1 MSAGEDTSSETG
13 TNGGG
18 ESRRQKLLEA
28 AAHRFTVRGYEGTSI
43 RDIARDVGMLP
54 GSVYYHFRSKEEL
67 LLAAHRQGV
76 EHVMKSVRR
85 AVADAGEEPWQ
96 RLTAAATGHLDA
108 LLGENP
114 FGPVITAQFVQSFGE
129 PLRGYLIAQRD
140 EYEAFFERF
149 LDELPL
155 PPDTDRQLFRL
166 ALLGSLNWTRN
177 WYRPGGKQPADL
189 ANHIVRMFRDPLGR

>member
-1 MSAGEDTSSETG
+1 MNES
-13 TNGGG
+13 G

-28 AAHRFTVRGYEGTSI
+28 AAKRFAVRGFEGTSI

-67 LLAAHRQGV
+67 LLAVHRQGV
-76 EHVMKSVRR
+76 EHVMRSVKN
-85 AVADAGEEPWQ
+85 AVAEAGKDPWE
-96 RLTAAATGHLDA
+96 RLTTAAAGHLDA

-114 FGPVITAQFVQSFGE
+114 FGPVITAQFMRSFGE
-129 PLRGYLIAQRD
+129 PLRGRLIAQRD
-140 EYEAFFERF
+140 EYEAFFESF
-149 LDELPL
+149 LDDLPL

-177 WYRPGGKQPADL
+177 WYRPGGKRPAEL
-189 ANHIVRMFRDPLGR
+189 ARHIVRIFRNAQGL

>member
-1 MSAGEDTSSETG
+1 MSAAADPPSKTG
-13 TNGGG
+13 TNEGG

-28 AAHRFTVRGYEGTSI
+28 AAERFAVRGYEGTSI

-67 LLAAHRQGV
+67 LLAVHRQGV
-76 EHVMKSVRR
+76 EHVMRSVRS
-85 AVADAGEEPWQ
+85 AVAEAGKDPWE
-96 RLTAAATGHLDA
+96 RLTAAAEGHLEA

-114 FGPVITAQFVQSFGE
+114 LGPVITAQFMQSFGE
-129 PLRGYLIAQRD
+129 PLRGRLIAQRD
-140 EYEAFFERF
+140 EYETFFECF

-177 WYRPGGKQPADL
+177 WYRPGGKQPAEL
-189 ANHIVRMFRDPLGR
+189 ARHIVHMFRNPQGL